1 MIEKRQQ
8 NKKAHL
14 EFFEALKNVDI
25 VKVKQIIERDGIINL
40 MDCMDNDNQKRAT
53 HFACASG
60 SLELVKYLDQFE
72 NVTWNEIDH
81 EGQTPIFEAVI
92 VNALDIV

>member
-25 VKVKQIIERDGIINL
+25 VKVKYIIERDGIINL
-40 MDCMDNDNQKRAT
+40 MDCMDNDN
-53 HFACASG
+53 
-60 SLELVKYLDQFE
+60 
-72 NVTWNEIDH
+72 
-81 EGQTPIFEAVI
+81 
-92 VNALDIV
+92 